1 MNPPSNL
8 RQINFNEVLKAI
20 SLQNAATTQ
29 AQLQGQLQ
37 AQLQQAN
44 AMSHNNATS
53 HIISPMPVQRS
64 NVVSV
69 NGIVPTSTITVPQ
82 KLLPLTTDSNGLVQ
96 SRVS

>member
-29 AQLQGQLQ
+29 AQLQS
-37 AQLQQAN
+37 QAN
-44 AMSHNNATS
+44 AMSHNNSMLHGQA
-53 HIISPMPVQRS
+53 ISPIAVQRS
-64 NVVSV
+64 NIVTV
-69 NGIVPTSTITVPQ
+69 NGNAAAASPTSTITVPQ
-82 KLLPLTTDSNGLVQ
+82 KLLPLPADSNGLVQ